1 MDFTKMAASSSPFA
15 GLSEEQI
22 GTLLRLT
29 QGNQMPGNQGMMAQN
44 MPMRDTGL
52 LAEILRERGLS
63 KDVGKTG
70 KVKIGGSGI
79 TGQFKPSKKSKI
91 KAGINKSGDVSLKY
105 KRDL

>member
-1 MDFTKMAASSSPFA
+1 MDFKKMAESSSPFA

-29 QGNQMPGNQGMMAQN
+29 YRDPAEGMMAQN
-44 MPMRDTGL
+44 MPMKDTGL
-52 LAEILRERGLS
+52 IAEILRNKGLS

-79 TGQFKPSKKSKI
+79 TGQFKPSKKSKV